1 MVDGDAPGVRFR
13 HDSVLV
19 EKAIALLRDGP
30 KRSEAIAKR
39 VLGIRGGP
47 PAVTERLVCEL
58 LRAEPAARLEDGE
71 WTLGSGRPP
80 EQVGFDRVRFAVVDV
95 ETTGGVAGRDGR
107 IIEIAIVRVENRQI
121 VDVFSS
127 LVDPGVRVSPW
138 ITRLTGIGTP
148 MVRGAP
154 PFRDLVPEVRE
165 RLDGRVFV
173 AHSAGYDW
181 GFIRAELRS
190 LGAVVPR
197 GSKLCTVQLVR
208 RLLPGLDRR
217 GLDAVADYYGIEI
230 EGRHRARGDAVATAR
245 ILLRLLDEAERKGL
259 ATWPELRRELRAFGR
274 RRKKR
279 STGMPAGGNGDDA
292 C

>member
-1 MVDGDAPGVRFR
+1 MVDGDVPGVRFR

-19 EKAIALLRDGP
+19 EKAVALLRDGP
-30 KRSEAIAKR
+30 TRTETIATQ

-47 PAVTERLVCEL
+47 PEVAERLVREL
-58 LRAEPAARLEDGE
+58 LRPEPAARLEDGE
-71 WTLGSGRPP
+71 WTLGSGRPSAA
-80 EQVGFDRVRFAVVDV
+80 VGFDRVGFAVVDV

-121 VDVFSS
+121 IDVFAS

-138 ITRLTGIGTP
+138 ITRLTGIRTP

-154 PFRDLVPEVRE
+154 AFRDLVPEVRE

-197 GSKLCTVQLVR
+197 GPKLCTVQLTR

-217 GLDAVADYYGIEI
+217 GLDAVAGYFGIEI
-230 EGRHRARGDAVATAR
+230 EDRHRARGDAVATAR

-259 ATWPELRRELRAFGR
+259 ATWPELRREMRAFGR

-279 STGMPAGGNGDDA
+279 STGMPVEAERDDT